1 MAARSEQIRAEAA
14 TILQHATVAGIKR
27 RALDLTPIPD
37 DPREPVRGR
46 PRKKKPRAILVF
58 PARYARLLQACMCLR
73 AR

>member
-37 DPREPVRGR
+37 DPREPR
-46 PRKKKPRAILVF
+46 PRRKRARAVLVF
-58 PARYARLLQACMCLR
+58 APKHAKLVQSCMCLR